1 MFKLISFRKRKN
13 NFSALFLSAVFFAV
27 ACSETTE
34 EVSQTAQV
42 NTTTSAVEVKPTVTS
57 KSVPDW
63 IGEVVNV
70 HNLSSNDCFN
80 HYSWTNTERLVEIDT
95 KVSCEG
101 PHQHEIFLRVEH
113 PAGAG
118 APWPG
123 DQEMQTFATSVCYEE
138 FENFVGEIYE
148 LSELELGFLT
158 PNRTNFE
165 DPKAR
170 FRGIHCYVFKNDEEL
185 IGTARGSKE

>member
-1 MFKLISFRKRKN
+1 MPFSNKKIEVLALLFTSTFLLIG
-13 NFSALFLSAVFFAV
+13 
-27 ACSETTE
+27 CSKTVENSSE
-34 EVSQTAQV
+34 PAPINS
-42 NTTTSAVEVKPTVTS
+42 TTSAVEVKPTVTTQS
-57 KSVPDW
+57 TPDW

-70 HNLSSNDCFN
+70 HNLAAGDCFN
-80 HYSWTNTERLVEIDT
+80 HYSWTNDERLVEIDT

-101 PHQHEIFLRVEH
+101 PHQHEIFSRIEH
-113 PAGAG
+113 PAGPG

-123 DQEMQTFATSVCYEE
+123 DQEMQAFATSVCYDE
-138 FENFVGEIYE
+138 FLDFVEEIYE
-148 LSELELGFLT
+148 LSKFKLGFLT

-170 FRGIHCYVFKNDEEL
+170 FRGIHCYVYVQGEEL